1 MAGTIYAPYNSY
13 AIRYAKKNRINYK
26 IDLSSAKVSGLKASY
41 AYTGKAITPAVTV
54 KLGSQTLKAG
64 TDYRLSYSNNKKLGT
79 AKLTITGIGSYYGTI
94 SKTFKISTAGI
105 SKPSEQ
111 NPSASNMA
119 LKPGTVKT
127 DSKTKNV
134 YKVKTASTVELK
146 QLKNK
151 NASMVTIPSAVKFNG
166 KTYRVTSIAAGAFK
180 NNKNLKKVTISGYIT
195 TVGAGAFQNCT
206 SLTTVKTGSR
216 VTTIGSKAFY
226 GCGKLTT
233 VVLGKNVKTI
243 GNLSFANCVSLRK

>member
-1 MAGTIYAPYNSY
+1 MTI
-13 AIRYAKKNRINYK
+13 
-26 IDLSSAKVSGLKASY
+26 SG
-41 AYTGKAITPAVTV
+41 
-54 KLGSQTLKAG
+54 
-64 TDYRLSYSNNKKLGT
+64 NE
-79 AKLTITGIGSYYGTI
+79 SYYGSI
-94 SKTFKISTAGI
+94 RLTFEIKAAASTGQDQKP
-105 SKPSEQ
+105 SGQRPSEQ
-111 NPSASNMA
+111 KPSASNMA

-195 TVGAGAFQNCT
+195 TVGAGAFQNCA
-206 SLTTVKTGSR
+206 SLTTVKNGKPCNDHRFESLLRLPETDNGCSWQKCQNDRKPVLCKLCFPSENDASGKSR
-216 VTTIGSKAFY
+216 
-226 GCGKLTT
+226 
-233 VVLGKNVKTI
+233 KN
-243 GNLSFANCVSLRK
+243 RKQGFL